1 MTKDEFQTVR
11 KKWIRDDAKCEI
23 TEMPDEAEQ
32 KIIENLDQID
42 RDIAERPEILIPLT
56 QEMYQ
61 EMRRLAAGIEL
72 DMDEPIIEGTFSCSG
87 KKEW

>member
-32 KIIENLDQID
+32 KIIEKLDQID

-56 QEMYQ
+56 EEMYQ
-61 EMRRLAAGIEL
+61 EARKLVAGIEVDL
-72 DMDEPIIEGTFSCSG
+72 DEPMLDETFSCSDT
-87 KKEW
+87 KEW